1 MQADGKKSAAKS
13 ERQLARGFFA
23 DVKVLVKPSARW
35 ADDAPS
41 APAKFDHFLATAGGV
56 GLRPALL
63 RPKQSISLRFENHD
77 HRAAAVI
84 VRFVVES
91 RGPIGHVSDQSV
103 LRRLE
108 LNHANFGSL
117 DVKFILD
124 LDFFGVGNEVGFPDR
139 L

>member
-1 MQADGKKSAAKS
+1 MEPDGKKSAAKS
-13 ERQLARGFFA
+13 KRQLACCFFA
-23 DVKVLVKPSARW
+23 DVEVLVEPAARW
-35 ADDAPS
+35 AEDAPF
-41 APAKFDHFLATAGGV
+41 APAKFDHFLTTAGGV
-56 GLRPALL
+56 GLCPALL

-77 HRAAAVI
+77 HSAAAVI

-91 RGPIGHVSDQSV
+91 SGPIGHVSDQSV

-124 LDFFGVGNEVGFPDR
+124 LDFLGVWNEVGFPDR